1 MGAFGTDFAST
12 MAFATYSDGEWSRI
26 RLQPVEPLQLHPAA
40 HVFHYASTCFEGLK
54 AYRHANG
61 SLHVFRL
68 DRHIARLR
76 KSTELLCLPVPGP
89 EALEEAI
96 RNLVSACADD
106 IPPYPGALY
115 LRPVVFGTEPNI
127 GGAAHAATEAFF
139 FVLASPV
146 GSYFGGGGEKMLRIF
161 LDDQHMRSTP
171 DFGAAKSGGNYAA
184 SLRHIIKARK
194 EFEADQVLFCPGGD
208 VQETGAANFF
218 LLDDDKVVTRTI
230 DGSILNGI
238 TRDSLLT
245 LARSNGYT
253 VEERQIL
260 VPELL
265 EWVKSG
271 EAALSGTAAVLA
283 GVGTLIHQGQEY
295 AVGDGQPGHNTRRLR
310 EMLSSIH
317 SGESADELGWLTPVS

>member
-1 MGAFGTDFAST
+1 MAAFGTHFAGT
-12 MAFATYSDGEWSRI
+12 MAFATFRDGEWSKI
-26 RLQPVEPLQLHPAA
+26 GLQPVEPLHLHPAA

-54 AYRHANG
+54 AYRHADG
-61 SLHVFRL
+61 SLHIFRL
-68 DRHIARLR
+68 DRHIARLL
-76 KSTELLCLPVPGP
+76 KSTELLCLPVPSP

-96 RNLVSACADD
+96 RNLVGACADD

-115 LRPVVFGTEPNI
+115 LRPVVCGTEPNI
-127 GGAAHAATEAFF
+127 GGAAHAVNEAVF

-184 SLRHIIKARK
+184 ALRHIIKARS

-218 LLDDDKVVTRTI
+218 LLDDDKVVTRAI
-230 DGSILNGI
+230 DGSILDGI

-253 VEERQIL
+253 VEERQIP
-260 VPELL
+260 VHELL

-283 GVGTLIHQGQEY
+283 GVGTLIYQGQEY
-295 AVGDGQPGHNTRRLR
+295 AIGDGRPGRNTRRLR
-310 EMLSSIH
+310 EMLSAIH
-317 SGESADELGWLTPVS
+317 SGESADELGWLTPVR

>member
-12 MAFATYSDGEWSRI
+12 MAFATYSNGEWSNI

-54 AYRHANG
+54 AYRHADN
-61 SLHVFRL
+61 SLHIFRL
-68 DRHIARLR
+68 DRHIARLK
-76 KSTELLCLPVPGP
+76 KSTELLCLPVPG
-89 EALEEAI
+89 ADVLEEAI
-96 RNLVSACADD
+96 KSLVSACSDD

-115 LRPVVFGTEPNI
+115 LRPVVCGTEPNI
-127 GGAAHAATEAFF
+127 GGAAHAVSEAYF

-146 GSYFGGGGEKMLRIF
+146 GSYFGGGGEKMLRIL

-184 SLRHIIKARK
+184 ALRHIIRARN

-218 LLDDDKVVTRTI
+218 LLNDDKVVTRTI
-230 DGSILNGI
+230 DGSILDGI

-245 LARSNGYT
+245 LARANGYT
-253 VEERQIL
+253 VEERRIL
-260 VPELL
+260 LPELL
-265 EWVKSG
+265 EWIKNG

-283 GVGTLIHQGQEY
+283 GVGTLIYQGQEY
-295 AVGDGQPGHNTRRLR
+295 AVGNGQPGPNTQRIRA
-310 EMLSSIH
+310 MLSAIH
-317 SGESADELGWLTPVS
+317 SGESADELGWLTPVQ